1 MATYRY
7 SRPEPD
13 AASSSAH
20 QDTDASSGQ
29 PPSITSATEDTAAP
43 DVAPMPVATGSAMAF
58 LRWLESAGNARSLR
72 IEAGQHL
79 FNQPTTP
86 QPHIH
91 LLRRAVAL
99 SGLWVFADELHGHQA
114 VSQDLRQ
121 RSIASSVLLSG
132 SSLID
137 YISSLGLFSFIF
149 RLAPAGPLPYTLGL
163 STLLLLFGNWSG
175 RAMVDRHKGQAIPN
189 ISMGIFIA
197 LSIFQSV
204 TAGIGVFLFNGQAR
218 VVEARAEV
226 LIEDD
231 LSERRKRIDGLLDP
245 ANPAIANDQEACN
258 ANRLQLSQIGANN
271 AAYQQLSVE
280 TFGRW
285 DDRRVP
291 PSNRPR
297 WELAN
302 WPLAQWPLCPRVE
315 QQRAALQQQAEQQRA
330 ELALLEAQVQ
340 QAPSRA
346 EFLAANRPQVFEQ
359 VFLRADDGRIEL
371 KDGVQAFGAAW
382 EFFWNPPAQHRS
394 DLILSWVYMGVSI
407 ITSAGAIALLH
418 WQSRADNTR
427 MSFAVPC
434 GQYRF
439 KLLSELRDRL
449 PVEVQQFFL
458 ERQRQRLEQ
467 RIPPASG
474 VAIEDISNLNP
485 DFQTLAY
492 LMQRG
497 DETTQ
502 QEAQRQY
509 WQHLINLYIND
520 TSDSGDI
527 DYDYLYNNVIS
538 FWRNLKSASN
548 VQAAPARFIDPPAGR

>member
-1 MATYRY
+1 M
-7 SRPEPD
+7 
-13 AASSSAH
+13 AAS
-20 QDTDASSGQ
+20 
-29 PPSITSATEDTAAP
+29 

-58 LRWLESAGNARSLR
+58 LRWLESAGNARELR

-86 QPHIH
+86 KPSGN
-91 LLRRAVAL
+91 LLRRAAATT
-99 SGLWVFADELHGHQA
+99 GLWVFADELHGNQA
-114 VSQDLRQ
+114 VAQDLRQ
-121 RSIASSVLLSG
+121 RSIAASVLLSG

-137 YISSLGLFSFIF
+137 YISSLGLFAFIF
-149 RLAPAGPLPYTLGL
+149 RLAPAGPIPYTLGL
-163 STLLLLFGNWSG
+163 STLLLLFGNWGG

-189 ISMGIFIA
+189 ISLSIFIA
-197 LSIFQSV
+197 LSIFQSL

-218 VVEARAEV
+218 VVEARAEA
-226 LIEDD
+226 LIESD
-231 LSERRKRIDGLLDP
+231 LDERRKQIADLLDP

-258 ANRLQLSQIGANN
+258 ANRIQLGQIGASN

-315 QQRAALQQQAEQQRA
+315 QQRAQLQQQAEQQRA
-330 ELALLEAQVQ
+330 ELASLEAQIR
-340 QAPSRA
+340 QAPSHA
-346 EFLAANRPQVFEQ
+346 EFLATSRPQVFEQ
-359 VFLRADDGRIEL
+359 VFLRSADGRIEL

-382 EFFWNPPAQHRS
+382 QFFWNPPAEYRS
-394 DLILSWVYMGVSI
+394 DLILSWVYMAVSI
-407 ITSAGAIALLH
+407 ITSAGAVALLH

-449 PVEVQQFFL
+449 PAEMQQFFL

-467 RIPPASG
+467 RIPPARG
-474 VAIEDISNLNP
+474 VAIEEISNLNP

-520 TSDSGDI
+520 TSTSGDI
-527 DYDYLYNNVIS
+527 DYDYLYNNVIG
-538 FWRNLKSASN
+538 FWRNLKSASH
-548 VQAAPARFIDPPAGR
+548 VQVAHARFIDPPANS

>member
-7 SRPEPD
+7 ARPESAD
-13 AASSSAH
+13 ATSDPSSTG
-20 QDTDASSGQ
+20 DGDG
-29 PPSITSATEDTAAP
+29 ATNAGE
-43 DVAPMPVATGSAMAF
+43 VAPMPVATGSAMAF
-58 LRWLESAGNARSLR
+58 LRWLESAGNAQELR
-72 IEAGQHL
+72 VEAGQHL

-86 QPHIH
+86 QPRST
-91 LLRRAVAL
+91 LMRRVL
-99 SGLWVFADELHGHQA
+99 GMSGLWVYADELHGNQA
-114 VSQDLRQ
+114 VAQDLRQ
-121 RSIASSVLLSG
+121 RSIAASVLLSG

-137 YISSLGLFSFIF
+137 YISSLGLFAFIF
-149 RLAPAGPLPYTLGL
+149 RLAPAGPIPYTLGL

-189 ISMGIFIA
+189 ISLSIFIA
-197 LSIFQSV
+197 LSIFQSL

-218 VVEARAEV
+218 VVEARAEA
-226 LIEDD
+226 LIQNDIK
-231 LSERRKRIDGLLDP
+231 ERRRQIAELLNP

-258 ANRLQLSQIGANN
+258 ANRLQLGQINAAN

-291 PSNRPR
+291 PTGRPR

-315 QQRAALQQQAEQQRA
+315 QQRAQLQQQAERQKG
-330 ELALLEAQVQ
+330 ELATLEAQIR

-346 EFLAANRPQVFEQ
+346 DFLATTRPQVFEQ
-359 VFLRADDGRIEL
+359 VFLRSADGRIEL

-382 EFFWNPPAQHRS
+382 EFFWNPPAEYRS
-394 DLILSWVYMGVSI
+394 DLILSWVYMAISI
-407 ITSAGAIALLH
+407 ITSTGAVALLY

-449 PVEVQQFFL
+449 PTEVQQFFL

-467 RIPPASG
+467 RIPAARG
-474 VAIEDISNLNP
+474 VAVEDISNLNP

-520 TSDSGDI
+520 TSTSGDI
-527 DYDYLYNNVIS
+527 DYDYLYNNVIG
-538 FWRNLKSASN
+538 FWRNLKSASH
-548 VQAAPARFIDPPAGR
+548 VQAAPARFIDPPA

>member
-7 SRPEPD
+7 ARPESAD
-13 AASSSAH
+13 ATGDPSSTGDGGGGTNA
-20 QDTDASSGQ
+20 G
-29 PPSITSATEDTAAP
+29 E
-43 DVAPMPVATGSAMAF
+43 VAPMPAASASAMAF
-58 LRWLESAGNARSLR
+58 LRWLESAGNAQELR
-72 IEAGQHL
+72 IAAGQHL

-86 QPHIH
+86 QPRSN
-91 LLRRAVAL
+91 LLRRAL
-99 SGLWVFADELHGHQA
+99 GISGLWVYADELHGNQA
-114 VSQDLRQ
+114 VAQDLRQ
-121 RSIASSVLLSG
+121 RSIAASVLLSG

-137 YISSLGLFSFIF
+137 YISSLGLFAFIF
-149 RLAPAGPLPYTLGL
+149 RLAPAGPIPYTLGL

-189 ISMGIFIA
+189 ISLAIFIA
-197 LSIFQSV
+197 LSIFQSL

-218 VVEARAEV
+218 VVEARAEA
-226 LIEDD
+226 LIQSD
-231 LSERRKRIDGLLDP
+231 LKERRRQIADLLDP
-245 ANPAIANDQEACN
+245 SNPAIANDQEACN
-258 ANRLQLSQIGANN
+258 ANRLQLGRIGADSP
-271 AAYQQLSVE
+271 AYQQLSVE

-291 PSNRPR
+291 PSGRPR
-297 WELAN
+297 WELAG
-302 WPLAQWPLCPRVE
+302 WPLSQWPLCPRVE
-315 QQRAALQQQAEQQRA
+315 HQRAQLLQQGEQRKT
-330 ELALLEAQVQ
+330 ELANLEAQIR

-346 EFLAANRPQVFEQ
+346 DFLATSRPKVFEQ
-359 VFLRADDGRIEL
+359 VFLRAPDGRIEL

-382 EFFWNPPAQHRS
+382 EFFWNPPADYRS
-394 DLILSWVYMGVSI
+394 DLILSWVYMTISI
-407 ITSAGAIALLH
+407 ITSTGAVALLY

-449 PVEVQQFFL
+449 PGEMQQFFL
-458 ERQRQRLEQ
+458 DHQRQRLEQ
-467 RIPPASG
+467 RIPPPTG
-474 VAIEDISNLNP
+474 VAIEEISNLNP

-497 DETTQ
+497 DATTQ

-520 TSDSGDI
+520 TSSSGDI
-527 DYDYLYNNVIS
+527 DYDYLYNNVIG
-538 FWRNLKSASN
+538 FWRNLKSASH
-548 VQAAPARFIDPPAGR
+548 VQAAPARFIDPPT